1 MKTVNVFSRFIAI
14 EFADL
19 ILYVVC
25 TQLVVDFQFFFVF
38 FFVPMQSS
46 ILRHF
51 LIVIVDCVVYST
63 IKTDKS
69 HCALHIDLYIYY
81 ITHCIRCSIIIRE
94 IRGRIEA
101 YSTTAHLNLSSALVL
116 LNILRTFSN
125 IQYLRFSYICLRI
138 VWWRYMMLYMCA
150 WIRFAQYI
158 SFFFCPAFSLKFI
171 E

>member
-101 YSTTAHLNLSSALVL
+101 YSTLKPLIGIS
-116 LNILRTFSN
+116 
-125 IQYLRFSYICLRI
+125 
-138 VWWRYMMLYMCA
+138 
-150 WIRFAQYI
+150 FAQHIENIFKYSI
-158 SFFFCPAFSLKFI
+158 SSFFIYLFTHCVMALYDAIHVCVDTLCAVHQLFFLSCFFP
-171 E
+171 